1 MEFVVPRYLEERQSN
16 VLDDGEQ
23 EDIPDASPTIVVC
36 SGDLLEQVRFKDLR
50 K

>member
-36 SGDLLEQVRFKDLR
+36 SGDLLEQVRFKDFR